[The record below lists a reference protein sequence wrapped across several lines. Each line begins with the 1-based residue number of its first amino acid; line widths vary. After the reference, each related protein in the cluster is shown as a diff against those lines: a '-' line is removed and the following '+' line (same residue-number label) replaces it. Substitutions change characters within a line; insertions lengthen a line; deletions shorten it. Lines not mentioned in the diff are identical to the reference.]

1 MSLYP
6 CASKPAGRIARRLCA
21 VQEPA
26 PAQPVQGL
34 GPVDPLDV
42 FPYRPAPP
50 VGRHRDAD
58 FLHLSYTRA
67 PLLRYP
73 PAMRP
78 RAAVA
83 GR

>member
-1 MSLYP
+1 MSSYP

-58 FLHLSYTRA
+58 FLYPRTTLEIPARHA
-67 PLLRYP
+67 P
-73 PAMRP
+73 
-78 RAAVA
+78 
-83 GR
+83 